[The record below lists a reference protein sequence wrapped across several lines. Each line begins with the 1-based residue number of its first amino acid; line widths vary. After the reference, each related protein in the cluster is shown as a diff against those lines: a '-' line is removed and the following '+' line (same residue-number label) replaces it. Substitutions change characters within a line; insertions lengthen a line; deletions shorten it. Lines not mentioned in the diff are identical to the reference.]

1 MINSCQAL
9 EERLEKRH
17 SFIRKYAVAN
27 HAELELAKL
36 KICRIELICMTNEAK
51 IGDNYYAEEAFENK
65 EKRDHFAVYLLIS

>member
-36 KICRIELICMTNEAK
+36 KICRIELICMTNEA
-51 IGDNYYAEEAFENK
+51 DLRLEATKSFK
-65 EKRDHFAVYLLIS
+65 AKG